1 MVNGNKGIEI
11 QSYKNT
17 LKDFLLY
24 YGSLK
29 NANTTIL
36 SVGNIVLL
44 KYTNSLEDKILFIFD
59 ELKVRFDEKHIPKNV
74 LIVKEINKENLQKDL
89 FAENEI
95 SFYNVDKKMCYSNG
109 FVINMV
115 GGKLYHNKNKMFFSK
130 FTLLKITLC
139 FVSFMNSNLKQN
151 AYIALNFVLKIKA
164 AIIFDNIKEH
174 IYLSVYFFS
183 KEINFNKKSYKIVI
197 ELIKIIF
204 EFLNTT
210 RKSDIVKYSPAPVK
224 SCSMKIL
231 LCLMNYMQKSTLESI
246 KNIIDSFL
254 NLNKDNNTN
263 GNNFEKENISI
274 DAPFDNCLDKSIED
288 EDSYSST
295 EYNGIAS
302 NVLHKTM
309 VLVIIYERIEI
320 NIILSIS
327 NNLSNNKITS
337 LDFGSVGIVIK
348 NELMNNNDEHGSDS
362 NNYYFDRT
370 TEYCIK
376 FEPKLLRFFFIYDRF
391 NYFSKSFDEN
401 IFCAAML
408 TDIVY
413 LCELICRNPEK
424 YSTEMFKSLENLTNY
439 SNDNLEYKNTYFKY
453 LERLLEYITT
463 ENSDFSPLFE
473 IFAIKIVGMLNSKIQ
488 INKSSLENLYF
499 ISEAN
504 IDFHGISLMFEK

>member
-1 MVNGNKGIEI
+1 N
-11 QSYKNT
+11 
-17 LKDFLLY
+17 F
-24 YGSLK
+24 
-29 NANTTIL
+29 
-36 SVGNIVLL
+36 SV
-44 KYTNSLEDKILFIFD
+44 
-59 ELKVRFDEKHIPKNV
+59 
-74 LIVKEINKENLQKDL
+74 
-89 FAENEI
+89 A
-95 SFYNVDKKMCYSNG
+95 
-109 FVINMV
+109 
-115 GGKLYHNKNKMFFSK
+115 
-130 FTLLKITLC
+130 
-139 FVSFMNSNLKQN
+139 
-151 AYIALNFVLKIKA
+151 
-164 AIIFDNIKEH
+164 
-174 IYLSVYFFS
+174 
-183 KEINFNKKSYKIVI
+183 
-197 ELIKIIF
+197 
-204 EFLNTT
+204 
-210 RKSDIVKYSPAPVK
+210 
-224 SCSMKIL
+224 
-231 LCLMNYMQKSTLESI
+231 
-246 KNIIDSFL
+246 
-254 NLNKDNNTN
+254 
-263 GNNFEKENISI
+263 I

-337 LDFGSVGIVIK
+337 LDFGFVGIVIK

-376 FEPKLLRFFFIYDRF
+376 FEPKLLRVYFKLLSTIAISCSEEETELKVFSIYDRF

-504 IDFHGISLMFEK
+504 IDFHGIKLFDLRKTIIFLLNYISNLLNTFTDCYSSFKHNKILQKKYKLNVIFQYILSNVINSKYKVFMTFPSLLCNSNSVSKNSAVLFGIKKRSIQNRKINHDIEIDVDKYTLGNTQVPNKKKSLTKSYYKIIFFFAKINDYITTFNINISKTIKTFFLYVNKQNKKYNECINLKQNIWIYLINAISLLVSYCKNIAKILEVYFSLILLKYQILAVIYIITKKLISLVPDDEQINLKNKF